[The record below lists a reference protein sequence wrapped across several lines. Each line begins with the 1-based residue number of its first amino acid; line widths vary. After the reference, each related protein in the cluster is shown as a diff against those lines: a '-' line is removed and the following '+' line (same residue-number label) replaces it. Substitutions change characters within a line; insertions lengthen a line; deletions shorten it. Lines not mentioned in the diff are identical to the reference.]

1 MSRYR
6 QRAAGR
12 PPSSAHV
19 TGRRALRSPRP
30 AFPPARPN
38 DGHDSHAARWAS
50 ASDRL
55 ERTASR
61 ALPHLRRKLTG
72 IPNPA
77 SSPAGSFRRALR
89 SRARSNP
96 QSFPKPEKPS
106 AKEEAPVALS
116 RPLSS
121 KPSAG
126 KKKLARCATRRLGQ
140 IHPDHVMLS
149 RCGDD
154 IRMYAVITVN
164 PTLKRE

>member
-1 MSRYR
+1 MCRYMH
-6 QRAAGR
+6 RAAGR

-38 DGHDSHAARWAS
+38 DGHDSHAARWES

-77 SSPAGSFRRALR
+77 SSQDGSFRRALR

-96 QSFPKPEKPS
+96 QSFPKPENTSAKEKANVALSQPLSTKPS
-106 AKEEAPVALS
+106 A
-116 RPLSS
+116 R
-121 KPSAG
+121 
-126 KKKLARCATRRLGQ
+126 KKKSNGNNKVGTQVHTA
-140 IHPDHVMLS
+140 HF
-149 RCGDD
+149 
-154 IRMYAVITVN
+154 VI
-164 PTLKRE
+164 